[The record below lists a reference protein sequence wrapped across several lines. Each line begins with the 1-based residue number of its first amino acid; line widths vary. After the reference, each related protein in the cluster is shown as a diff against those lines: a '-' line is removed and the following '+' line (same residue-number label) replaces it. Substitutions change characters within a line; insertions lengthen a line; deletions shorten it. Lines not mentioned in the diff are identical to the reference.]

1 MAVHVVSKLDISQHA
16 TFPVPAAAGPQQLA
30 PSSLRV
36 KTQLITLSSN
46 NLTYAKLGSALG
58 WWNTYPVS
66 PSYPAPY
73 NDESKWGIVP
83 AWGFASIEES
93 NIPELTPG
101 TLLHGYWPTSAALT
115 DLKLQATTL
124 SGHWLEISDHRSQL
138 MPLYNRYNVQP
149 TSLSAGAIAN
159 STVAQSTELDKLGW
173 SAVFQAIWQA
183 GYYLSEYVFSP
194 REGIQPIHPLGNAA
208 GLTWTD
214 DDADLSKSVVVSLA
228 PSGKTGRSFAYFFER
243 KSKELAPLGFLQVT
257 SAVEG
262 LSRATESA
270 APSFPSKAIAYSD
283 ISDPA
288 SIEWIRNLGPSK
300 IILLD
305 FGAREGTFDELLAG
319 IKQNKLLAS
328 SKVVLVQ
335 IGGPQ
340 KKMTAEEMAALMAKR
355 AQQDIGRVQYNTSG
369 VIDSALVARGA
380 EVLYEELAQEWE
392 KLLSKRH
399 LTFPDLEIIWK
410 DGVNGADGIEGG
422 WDLLNNGK
430 VGASEALV
438 YRVQGAQT

>member
-1 MAVHVVSKLDISQHA
+1 MVSRQSFLTKA
-16 TFPVPAAAGPQQLA
+16 TIAQGQ
-30 PSSLRV
+30 RR
-36 KTQLITLSSN
+36 
-46 NLTYAKLGSALG
+46 
-58 WWNTYPVS
+58 WNTYPVS

-340 KKMTAEEMAALMAKR
+340 K
-355 AQQDIGRVQYNTSG
+355 
-369 VIDSALVARGA
+369 
-380 EVLYEELAQEWE
+380 VL
-392 KLLSKRH
+392 
-399 LTFPDLEIIWK
+399 F
-410 DGVNGADGIEGG
+410 
-422 WDLLNNGK
+422 
-430 VGASEALV
+430 
-438 YRVQGAQT
+438 